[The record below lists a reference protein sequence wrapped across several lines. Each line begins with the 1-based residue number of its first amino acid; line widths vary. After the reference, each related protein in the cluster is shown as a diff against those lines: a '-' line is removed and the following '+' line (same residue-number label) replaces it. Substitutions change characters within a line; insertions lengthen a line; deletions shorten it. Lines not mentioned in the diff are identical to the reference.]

1 MSGSK
6 WPRKYERVTSIEDVD
21 PNDFVALTKARQQ
34 WVRDR
39 YGRHVLLVPGT
50 NREGSACTRI
60 VTLKIEI

>member
-6 WPRKYERVTSIEDVD
+6 WPREYERVTSIEDVD

-39 YGRHVLLVPGT
+39 YGHVLLVPGT
-50 NREGSACTRI
+50 NREESASTRI
-60 VTLKIEI
+60 VTLRIEI